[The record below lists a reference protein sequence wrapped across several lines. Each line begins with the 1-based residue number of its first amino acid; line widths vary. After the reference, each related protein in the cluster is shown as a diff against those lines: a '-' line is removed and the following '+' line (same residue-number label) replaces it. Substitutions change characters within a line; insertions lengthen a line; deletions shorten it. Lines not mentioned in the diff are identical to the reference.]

1 MIRPIAILAGL
12 VFVVALFVAFVMPRD
27 AAQPNVFHE
36 FHKEPKE
43 VSFSFDGPFGKYDPA
58 QLQRGFKVYQE
69 VCAACHSMKLVA
81 FRSLT
86 GLGFTEPE
94 VKAIAKNWSVK
105 VPSIN
110 DKTGEPATRDAT
122 PADFIPPMFANETAA
137 RANNNNALPPDMS
150 LLAKAR
156 ESGPHYIYSIV
167 TGYET
172 PPANLPKDNHPGPGL
187 YYNPYF
193 ANLNLSMPPPLV
205 ADGQVTFDDGTPATK
220 DQMAKDV
227 SAFLMWAAEP
237 NLDRRH
243 SSGIAV
249 MIFLILGTV
258 LAYMSK
264 KEVWRNE
271 KH

>member
-12 VFVVALFVAFVMPRD
+12 VFVAALVIAFVMPRE
-27 AAQPNVFHE
+27 ATQPDVAHE
-36 FHKEPKE
+36 FHLKPKE
-43 VSFSFDGPFGKYDPA
+43 VAFSFDGPFGKYEPA

-86 GLGFTEPE
+86 GIGFNEPE
-94 VKAIAKNWSVK
+94 VKAIAKNWSTK
-105 VPSIN
+105 VATIN

-122 PADFIPPMFANETAA
+122 PADFIPPNFANDTAA

-150 LLAKAR
+150 LLAKSR
-156 ESGPHYIYSIV
+156 DDGPHYIYSIL
-167 TGYET
+167 TGYQN
-172 PPANLPKDNHPGPGL
+172 PPANLPKDNQPTPGL

-193 ANLNLSMPPPLV
+193 PNLNISMPPPLLSE
-205 ADGQVTFDDGTPATK
+205 GQVTYDDGTKPTV
-220 DQMAKDV
+220 DQMSKDV

-243 SSGIAV
+243 GTGIAV
-249 MIFLILGTV
+249 MIFLLIGTA
-258 LAYMSK
+258 LAYMAYRN
-264 KEVWRNE
+264 VWLGE

>member
-1 MIRPIAILAGL
+1 MIRPLAILAGL
-12 VFVVALFVAFVMPRD
+12 VFVAALFIAFVMPREATQED
-27 AAQPNVFHE
+27 VAHH
-36 FHKEPKE
+36 FHKHPKE
-43 VSFSFDGPFGKYDPA
+43 VSFSFDGPFGKYEPA

-81 FRSLT
+81 FRSLA
-86 GLGFTEPE
+86 GLGFTDPE
-94 VKAIAKNWSVK
+94 VKAIAKNWSTK
-105 VPSIN
+105 VPTIN
-110 DKTGEPATRDAT
+110 DKTGDPTTRDAT
-122 PADFIPPMFANETAA
+122 PADFIPPNFANDVAA

-156 ESGPHYIYSIV
+156 EDGPHYIYSIL
-167 TGYET
+167 TGYEK
-172 PPANLPKDNHPGPGL
+172 PPANLPKDNQPGPGL

-193 ANLNLSMPPPLV
+193 ANLNFSMPPPLV

-243 SSGIAV
+243 ASGIAV

-258 LAYMSK
+258 LAYMSYRN
-264 KEVWRNE
+264 VWLGE